1 MSGPTLLH
9 RSDFPGGLHLEYHKD
24 LVAGAPIAT
33 APVPPELVIPLA
45 QHVGTPADP
54 VVQVGQHV
62 KRGEVIGRAHG
73 YISLPVHAASSGTV
87 TAIEERPVA
96 HPSGIP
102 ARCVVIDTDGEDAAA
117 EPEWETIAD
126 PEAAEPHVLRD
137 IARAAGIAG
146 LGGASF
152 PAFVKLNPAK
162 PVDALIINGAECEPY
177 IACDQALMA
186 EDADQIVAGIRIMLR
201 ALDAP
206 ECLIGIEDN
215 KPRAIAA
222 LTEAAASDARIT
234 VVTVPTRYPQGG
246 EKQLIQ
252 TLTGREVPS
261 QGLPLDIGIVC
272 QNPGTARAFY
282 RAVVHGEPLIDRVI
296 SLTGLAMAQPRNV
309 RARIG
314 TPLGWLAAQFGG
326 FSETPGRLVMGGP
339 MMGIRIPDDG
349 GVPLVKASNCLLAM
363 RAEDVRPPEPA
374 MPCIRCGACA
384 DVCPAKL
391 LPQQL
396 YWHAKARE
404 FDKAQRYNLFDCIE
418 CGACAAVC
426 PSHIPLVQYYRF
438 AKTEIWAEERER
450 LAADAARV
458 RHEERQRRMEREA
471 AEKEAARAAR
481 KKKASGGSAADDD
494 PIARAKTAAAER
506 RKAKDEGEQS
516 APQADDPVARA
527 KAAAAARKQQKAETE
542 AEPLSSDNAQP
553 AEADENDPVARAKA
567 AAQARKAAQ
576 AEATTSSDSAPET
589 SSDSEEDPV
598 EKAKAAARARKA
610 ARKAAAEDSTGDA
623 ATDPVEKAKAAARA
637 RKAAQSEG
645 TTSSEAAPEA
655 GGDSEDPV
663 EKAKAAARARKAA
676 REASAQD
683 SAGNAD
689 SDPVEKAKAA
699 ARARKAAQAE
709 GATSSDAAPA
719 ASDGNEDPVEKAK
732 AAARAR
738 KAQKQAAEATPA
750 PAPEGG
756 DDTPAEDDSVARAI
770 AAAKAKKAA
779 RKADD
784 EGGEA

>member
-1 MSGPTLLH
+1 MNAPTLLH

-33 APVPPELVIPLA
+33 APVPPQLVIPLA

-62 KRGEVIGRAHG
+62 QRGEVIGRAHG
-73 YISLPVHAASSGTV
+73 YISLPVHASSSGTV
-87 TAIEERPVA
+87 VAIEDRPVA

-117 EPEWETIAD
+117 EPEWAPIAEPET
-126 PEAAEPHVLRD
+126 AEPHVLRD

-152 PAFVKLNPAK
+152 PAFVKLNPAR

-186 EDADQIVAGIRIMLR
+186 EEADQIIAGIRIMLR

-215 KPRAIAA
+215 KPQATAA
-222 LTEAAASDARIT
+222 MTEAAASDARIR

-272 QNPGTARAFY
+272 QNPGTARALY
-282 RAVVHGEPLIDRVI
+282 RAVVHGEALIDRVI

-309 RARIG
+309 RARLG
-314 TPLGWLAAQFGG
+314 TPLGWLAERFGG
-326 FSETPGRLVMGGP
+326 FSEPPGRLLMGGP

-363 RAEDVRPPEPA
+363 RAEDLRPPEPA

-404 FDKAQRYNLFDCIE
+404 LDKAQRYNLFDCIE

-426 PSHIPLVQYYRF
+426 PSHIPLVQHYRF

-450 LAADAARV
+450 AAADAARA
-458 RHEERQRRMEREA
+458 RHEERRRRLEREA

-481 KKKASGGSAADDD
+481 KKKASGANPVEDD
-494 PIARAKTAAAER
+494 PIARAKAAAAEQ
-506 RKAKDEGEQS
+506 RKAKNQG
-516 APQADDPVARA
+516 APAAQQADDPVARA
-527 KAAAAARKQQKAETE
+527 KAAAAARKQQR
-542 AEPLSSDNAQP
+542 AEPEAAPSTGSDEQASP
-553 AEADENDPVARAKA
+553 AEEDPGDPVARAI
-567 AAQARKAAQ
+567 
-576 AEATTSSDSAPET
+576 
-589 SSDSEEDPV
+589 
-598 EKAKAAARARKA
+598 AAARARKA
-610 ARKAAAEDSTGDA
+610 ARKADD
-623 ATDPVEKAKAAARA
+623 
-637 RKAAQSEG
+637 
-645 TTSSEAAPEA
+645 
-655 GGDSEDPV
+655 GGGV
-663 EKAKAAARARKAA
+663 
-676 REASAQD
+676 
-683 SAGNAD
+683 
-689 SDPVEKAKAA
+689 
-699 ARARKAAQAE
+699 
-709 GATSSDAAPA
+709 T
-719 ASDGNEDPVEKAK
+719 
-732 AAARAR
+732 
-738 KAQKQAAEATPA
+738 
-750 PAPEGG
+750 
-756 DDTPAEDDSVARAI
+756 
-770 AAAKAKKAA
+770 
-779 RKADD
+779 
-784 EGGEA
+784 

>member
-33 APVPPELVIPLA
+33 APIPPQLVIPLA

-54 VVQVGQHV
+54 IVQVGQHV
-62 KRGEVIGRAHG
+62 KRGEDIGRAHG
-73 YISLPVHAASSGTV
+73 YISLPVHASSSGTV

-117 EPEWETIAD
+117 EPEWATIAE
-126 PEAAEPHVLRD
+126 PETAEPHVLRD

-162 PVDALIINGAECEPY
+162 PVDALVINGAECEPY

-186 EDADQIVAGIRIMLR
+186 EEADQIVAGIRIMLR

-215 KPRAIAA
+215 KPQAIAA
-222 LTEAAASDARIT
+222 MTEAAAADARIT

-246 EKQLIQ
+246 EKQLIR

-282 RAVVHGEPLIDRVI
+282 RAVVHGEAMIDRVI

-314 TPLGWLAAQFGG
+314 TSLGWLAGQFGG

-458 RHEERQRRMEREA
+458 RHEERQRRLEREA

-481 KKKASGGSAADDD
+481 KKKASGGATAEDD
-494 PIARAKTAAAER
+494 PI
-506 RKAKDEGEQS
+506 
-516 APQADDPVARA
+516 ARA
-527 KAAAAARKQQKAETE
+527 KAAAAARKQQE
-542 AEPLSSDNAQP
+542 AEPSADTDAQPAP

-567 AAQARKAAQ
+567 AA
-576 AEATTSSDSAPET
+576 
-589 SSDSEEDPV
+589 
-598 EKAKAAARARKA
+598 RARKTAQTETA
-610 ARKAAAEDSTGDA
+610 A
-623 ATDPVEKAKAAARA
+623 
-637 RKAAQSEG
+637 
-645 TTSSEAAPEA
+645 SSDTAPEA
-655 GGDSEDPV
+655 STASDDPV

-676 REASAQD
+676 RESSADEASSDA
-683 SAGNAD
+683 AT
-689 SDPVEKAKAA
+689 DPVERAKAA

-709 GATSSDAAPA
+709 ATTSSDTAPKA
-719 ASDGNEDPVEKAK
+719 GGDSEDPVEKAK

-750 PAPEGG
+750 PAPTDG
-756 DDTPAEDDSVARAI
+756 DDTQPEDDPVARAI

-779 RKADD
+779 RNASG
-784 EGGEA
+784 EGGGA